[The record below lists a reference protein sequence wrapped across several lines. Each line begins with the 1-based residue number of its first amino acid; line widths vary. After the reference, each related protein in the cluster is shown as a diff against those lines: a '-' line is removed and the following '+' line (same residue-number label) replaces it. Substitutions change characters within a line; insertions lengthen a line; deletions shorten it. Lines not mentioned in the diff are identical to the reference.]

1 MDGDLAE
8 SGRRSEQEAS
18 QMTKFTSAFAA
29 GMLAVVAMTSTAA
42 LAATPKDTLVIATT
56 IDDIVSL
63 DPAEAFEFSG
73 GDLLQNTY
81 DRLVEFDP
89 KNLGAGYQPGLATS
103 WTVSADGRT
112 FPLTMREGV
121 KFQSGNSFTA
131 EDAAFSLR
139 RAVLLEKTPSF
150 ILTQFG
156 FTKDN
161 VNETIKATDDRT
173 LVIVT
178 DKKYAQSFV
187 LNCLSATIGSI
198 VDWKVAMEH
207 EKDGDMGYEWL
218 KTNTAGTGAY
228 ALRSWKPNESYV
240 LEANADYW
248 RAKPAMK
255 RVFIRHVSES
265 ASQRLQLE
273 KGDIDIARNL
283 SPEDI
288 AAVSGNG
295 DLKVAEDLR
304 GRIMYMSLN
313 MKKAPLD
320 NPKVVEAFKWAI
332 DYKGMTDT
340 ILRGQYTVHQAFLPL
355 TYLGE
360 LKEQPYSLDIAK
372 AKALLAEAGLADG
385 VSVTINHRN
394 EPQVMA
400 VAQAIQG
407 TLTQAGIK
415 VELAAMTGKQS
426 LGEYRAR
433 EHDIYLG
440 AWGPDYPDP
449 HTNADTFAHN
459 PNNADEA
466 KLTGKLAWRNA
477 WDIPEMTKA
486 TAAAVEEADTEKRA
500 EMYRSIQRE
509 HQRTSPFVI
518 LFQKIEQT
526 GLRKGVEGLVTGSAI
541 SSVYYW
547 TVTK

>member
-1 MDGDLAE
+1 
-8 SGRRSEQEAS
+8 
-18 QMTKFTSAFAA
+18 MTKFTSAFAA
-29 GMLAVVAMTSTAA
+29 GMLAAVAMTSTAA
-42 LAATPKDTLVIATT
+42 LAATPKDTLVIATS

-81 DRLVEFDP
+81 DHLVEFDP
-89 KNLGAGYQPGLATS
+89 KNLSAGYQPGLATA
-103 WTVSADGRT
+103 WKVSEDGKT
-112 FPLTMREGV
+112 YTLTMRDGV
-121 KFQSGNSFTA
+121 KFQSGNPFTA
-131 EDAAFSLR
+131 EDAEFTLR
-139 RAVLLEKTPSF
+139 RAVLLKKTPSF

-156 FTKDN
+156 FTPENIND
-161 VNETIKATDDRT
+161 TIKATDAKT

-198 VDWKVAMEH
+198 VDKKVAMSH
-207 EKDGDMGYEWL
+207 EKDGDFGYEWL
-218 KTNTAGTGAY
+218 KTNTAGSGAY
-228 ALRSWKPNESYV
+228 SLKAWKPNESYV
-240 LEANADYW
+240 LEANDGYW

-255 RVFIRHVSES
+255 RVFVRHISES
-265 ASQRLQLE
+265 ASQRLLLE
-273 KGDIDIARNL
+273 KGDIDVARNL

-288 AAVSGNG
+288 AAVSSNP
-295 DLKVAEDLR
+295 DITVAEDLR

-313 MKKAPLD
+313 QKKAPLND
-320 NPKVVEAFKWAI
+320 PKVIEAFKWAV

-340 ILRGQYTVHQAFLPL
+340 ILKGQYTVHQAFLPL

-360 LKEQPYSLDIAK
+360 LKDKPYKLDIAK
-372 AKALLAEAGLADG
+372 AKALLAEAGHANDI
-385 VSVTINHRN
+385 SVKINHRN
-394 EPQVMA
+394 DPQTMA
-400 VAQAIQG
+400 IAQAIQG

-415 VELAAMTGKQS
+415 VELTAMTGKQS

-459 PNNADEA
+459 PNNSDEA

-486 TAAAVEEADTEKRA
+486 TAAAVEESETAKRA
-500 EMYRSIQRE
+500 EMYRAIQIE
-509 HQRTSPFVI
+509 HQKTSPFVM

-526 GLRKGVEGLVTGSAI
+526 GIRKGVEGLLTGSAI

>member
-1 MDGDLAE
+1 
-8 SGRRSEQEAS
+8 
-18 QMTKFTSAFAA
+18 MTKFTSAFAA
-29 GMLAVVAMTSTAA
+29 GMLAAVAMTSTAA
-42 LAATPKDTLVIATT
+42 LAATPKDTLVVAAA

-89 KNLGAGYQPGLATS
+89 KNLSAGYQPGLAAS
-103 WTVSADGRT
+103 WKVSEDGRT
-112 FPLTMREGV
+112 FTLTMRDGV
-121 KFQSGNSFTA
+121 KFQSGNPFTA
-131 EDAAFSLR
+131 EDAEFSLR

-161 VNETIKATDDRT
+161 INETIKATDAKT
-173 LVIVT
+173 LVITT

-187 LNCLSATIGSI
+187 LNCFSATIGSI
-198 VDWKVAMEH
+198 VDKKTALAH

-228 ALRSWKPNESYV
+228 ALKSWKANESYV
-240 LEANADYW
+240 LEANAEFW

-255 RVFIRHVSES
+255 RVFVRHVSES

-273 KGDIDIARNL
+273 KGDVDVARNL
-283 SPEDI
+283 TPDDI
-288 AAVSGNG
+288 AAIAGNG
-295 DLKVAEDLR
+295 DLKVDEDLR
-304 GRIMYMSLN
+304 GRIVYMSLN
-313 MKKAPLD
+313 QKKAPLN
-320 NPKVVEAFKWAI
+320 NPKVVEAFKWAV
-332 DYKGMTDT
+332 DYKGMSDT
-340 ILRGQYTVHQAFLPL
+340 ILRGQYTPHQAFLPL

-360 LKEQPYSLDIAK
+360 LKEKPYSLDIAK
-372 AKALLAEAGLADG
+372 AKALLAEAGHASD
-385 VSVTINHRN
+385 VAVKINVRN
-394 EPQVMA
+394 EPTYMA
-400 VAQAIQG
+400 IAQAIQG

-415 VELAAMTGKQS
+415 VELTPMTGKQS

-433 EHDIYLG
+433 EHDVYLG

-459 PNNADEA
+459 PSNTDEA

-477 WDIPEMTKA
+477 WDIPEMTKE
-486 TAAAVEEADTEKRA
+486 TEAAVQEADAAKRA

-509 HQRTSPFVI
+509 HQQASPFVI
-518 LFQKIEQT
+518 MFQKIEQT
-526 GLRKGVEGLVTGSAI
+526 GLRKNVEGLVTGSAI
-541 SSVYYW
+541 SSVHYW